1 MPLLDLTIDEL
12 LSTTRSVRKRLDLT
26 RPVETEV
33 LQECITLAMQAPIPP
48 VLKVHFVVVTDPS
61 QRAAL
66 ASLYR
71 KGWDQMASYR
81 EQAQATREQAQA
93 TDELATLGKI
103 LDSALYL
110 VDHLHEVPVHVIP
123 CIEGRIGSESAT
135 MQFALGG
142 SVFPAAWSFMLA
154 ARSRGLGTVL
164 TSNHLLFEKEAAE
177 ILGIPYEQ
185 VTQAALIPVA
195 YTLGTNF
202 RPATRPSLDSVFHL
216 NRW

>member
-1 MPLLDLTIDEL
+1 MPLLNLTNDEL

-33 LQECITLAMQAPIPP
+33 LQECITLALQAPIPP
-48 VLKVHFVVVTDPS
+48 VMKAHFVVVTDPA

-81 EQAQATREQAQA
+81 EQALETLEQVQETNANA
-93 TDELATLGKI
+93 HLGKM

-110 VDHLHEVPVHVIP
+110 VDHLHEVPVHVVP
-123 CIEGRIGSESAT
+123 CIEGRFESEPAAMQVGLWGSI
-135 MQFALGG
+135 
-142 SVFPAAWSFMLA
+142 FPATWSFMLA

-164 TSNHLLFEKEAAE
+164 TGNHLLFEQEAAE
-177 ILGIPYEQ
+177 ILGIPYAQ
-185 VTQAALIPVA
+185 VTQAGLIPVA

-202 RPATRPSLDSVFHL
+202 RPAARPSLDSVLHWD
-216 NRW
+216 RW